1 MAFAFFCFALT
12 GALGKIVLSTYPVAQ
27 MLFIRSGVA
36 LALLMPLIARQG
48 VAGFRA
54 LERPW
59 LQLLRVTISAVE
71 VGIFFFA
78 VAHIPLADTVAIYQ
92 SGPLFVT
99 LWSALFLGEHVGW
112 RRWMAVAVGFCGVIV
127 ALQPSAATV
136 SLPAIVAV
144 FGTMMYATVVI
155 LTRMLRRTPEM
166 MLTGLQ
172 IGAAMILGL
181 AAAFLPHGWV
191 TPTWP
196 DLGLLALIGI
206 PSAIG
211 FVCLNRAI
219 KMAPASLVAPYQYTL
234 IVWAAIFGYLIFGDV
249 PAPTT
254 VIGAIIIVGAGLYI
268 SWRERRLGKLQAP
281 VVDPV

>member
-36 LALLMPLIARQG
+36 LLLLMPLIARQG
-48 VAGFRA
+48 TAGFRTI
-54 LERPW
+54 ERHW

-99 LWSALFLGEHVGW
+99 LWSALFLREQVGW

-166 MLTGLQ
+166 TLTGLQ

-181 AAAFLPHGWV
+181 AAALLPHGWV

-206 PSAIG
+206 PTAIG
-211 FVCLNRAI
+211 FFCINRAI
-219 KMAPASLVAPYQYTL
+219 TLAPASLVAPYQYTL

-254 VIGAIIIVGAGLYI
+254 VVGAIIIVGAGLYI
-268 SWRERRLGKLQAP
+268 SWRERRLGKRQPP